1 MAPRLPPLNPLRAFE
16 ATARHASL
24 SKAAVEL
31 NVTHGAVSH
40 QVKALEQALGVK
52 LFDRTGQRLKLTPH
66 GAELLPTVS
75 NAFED
80 IAAATQRLTRPA
92 SAGTLTISY
101 VPALLSLWMIPRLD
115 QFMERYPG
123 VQLTLI
129 PSNEPQDIRA
139 PDIDL
144 CVHYG
149 DGNWSD
155 CWLHKWSDLDL
166 FPVASPTL
174 INSKPL
180 RSVRDLA
187 DHIILHGDDGREWR
201 TWFAAADALHLERG
215 RRHYFTDARL
225 SIEAA
230 IHGHGVALGDSVT
243 ASSLLARGQLVAPFG
258 LSVPAVDA
266 FYVVCRNEMKS
277 ATIVRTFIDW
287 LFEQKG

>member
-24 SKAAVEL
+24 SRAATEL

-52 LFDRTGQRLKLTPH
+52 LFDRIGQRLKLTPH
-66 GAELLPTVS
+66 GAELLPAVS
-75 NAFED
+75 GAFED

-92 SAGTLTISY
+92 SAGALSVSC

-115 QFMERYPG
+115 RFMARYPEIR
-123 VQLTLI
+123 LTLI
-129 PSNEPQDIRA
+129 PSNDPQDIRS

-144 CVHYG
+144 CLHYG
-149 DGNWSD
+149 DGSWSD
-155 CWLHKWSDLDL
+155 CWLHKWSDLEL

-174 INSKPL
+174 INSRPL
-180 RSVRDLA
+180 RSIRDLS
-187 DHIILHGDDGREWR
+187 DHIILHGDDGREWH
-201 TWFAAADALHLERG
+201 TWLAAADALELERG
-215 RRHYFTDARL
+215 RRHYLTDARL

-243 ASSLLARGQLVAPFG
+243 ASGLLARGQLVAPFG
-258 LSVPAVDA
+258 LAVPAVDA
-266 FYVVCRNEMKS
+266 FYAVCRNEMKS
-277 ATIVRTFIDW
+277 APIVRTFIDW
-287 LFEQKG
+287 LFEQKD